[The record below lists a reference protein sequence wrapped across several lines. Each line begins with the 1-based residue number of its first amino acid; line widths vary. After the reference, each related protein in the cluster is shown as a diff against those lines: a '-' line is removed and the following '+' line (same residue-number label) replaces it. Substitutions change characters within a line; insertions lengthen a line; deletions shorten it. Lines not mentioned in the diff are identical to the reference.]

1 MPITSIA
8 GIIVTLVADTDADAD
23 AIMAV
28 LAIRISSRKTP
39 RYKQSNYD

>member
-8 GIIVTLVADTDADAD
+8 GIIVTLVAG

-28 LAIRISSRKTP
+28 LAIRISSRKAP